1 MTTTMTTPMQSGVP
15 KTYWREV
22 MIVFV
27 LQLRHANDSAKS
39 WHPSVSAKNQPQQQQ
54 QPPQQQRNDDQVST
68 GTDEIDVQSK
78 SVFDRLMNKDD
89 SRSDPVSLESDP
101 MSLARRTQPG

>member
-1 MTTTMTTPMQSGVP
+1 M
-15 KTYWREV
+15 
-22 MIVFV
+22 
-27 LQLRHANDSAKS
+27 
-39 WHPSVSAKNQPQQQQ
+39 
-54 QPPQQQRNDDQVST
+54 ST

-101 MSLARRTQPG
+101 TSRSEARMDAGKKEKFEDSKGSHPMENTWKQTLLCVVVIILILLVL